1 MKEAVAKSVQL
12 NEHIKASE
20 EYRRYIETKKALC
33 DNMVLYNQLKEFKVK
48 NYELQNI
55 QGVNPYDEMI
65 GLAKQYDELLHNSI
79 VNDYLR
85 AEQRI
90 CKLMQQVYE
99 AIADGLEFE

>member
-1 MKEAVAKSVQL
+1 MKEAINLSVQL

-20 EYRRYIETKKALC
+20 EYKRYIETKRALC
-33 DNMVLYNQLKEFKVK
+33 DNMVLCNQLKEFKAR
-48 NYELQNI
+48 NYELQNR

-65 GLAKQYDELLHNSI
+65 NLTKEYEELLHNSI
-79 VNDYLR
+79 VNDFLR

-90 CKLMQQVYE
+90 CKLMQKVYE